1 MLLFL
6 HMKKVIKK
14 TKEFTYS
21 LVPELVSASDLQ
33 RKSGKILRMLKDS
46 TQPYFIVKNNKPT
59 GVIVGIDEYE
69 KLKRIQE
76 EWEWADTIAA
86 IKDSEKALKEGTI
99 KKLDGSIYDLWKSLQ
114 DKNAD

>member
-14 TKEFTYS
+14 AKDFTYS
-21 LVPELVSASDLQ
+21 LVPELISASDLQ

-59 GVIVGIDEYE
+59 GVIVGIEEYNR
-69 KLKRIQE
+69 LKRMQKEIE
-76 EWEWADTIAA
+76 M
-86 IKDSEKALKEGTI
+86 KDVLKIINDGEKELK
-99 KKLDGSIYDLWKSLQ
+99 GSVYDLWKKLQ
-114 DKNAD
+114 

>member
-1 MLLFL
+1 MLLFI

-59 GVIVGIDEYE
+59 GVIVGINEYE
-69 KLKRIQE
+69 KLKRIQTAF
-76 EWEWADTIAA
+76 EWADTVEA
-86 IKDSEKALKEGTI
+86 IKDTEKAKREGKLI
-99 KKLDGSIYDLWKSLQ
+99 KLEGSFNDLWKTLNEEN
-114 DKNAD
+114 DD

>member
-21 LVPELVSASDLQ
+21 LVPELISASDLQ

-59 GVIVGIDEYE
+59 GVIIGIEEYNR
-69 KLKRIQE
+69 LKKMQKEIE
-76 EWEWADTIAA
+76 L
-86 IKDSEKALKEGTI
+86 KDVLKIINDGENELKDG
-99 KKLDGSIYDLWKSLQ
+99 KVKELKGSIYDLWKDLQ
-114 DKNAD
+114 ENKND